1 METNEELLAQVDGLV
16 QSRSFVA
23 LRELLSELN
32 PADLAELFN
41 EMDALQV
48 PLVFRILPKDLA
60 GDTFAYMET
69 DTQQLLIKSFSDVE
83 LREIINDL
91 WLDDTVDIIEE
102 MPANVVARIL
112 QSANPSL
119 RRQINE
125 LLKYPEDSAG
135 SIMTGEY
142 VSLNKNL
149 TVGQCF
155 EKIRREGINK
165 ETVYTCYVTEKRK
178 LIGTVSVKDLLLAE
192 QDISVSEIMETNLI
206 SINAYEDKE
215 IVAQM
220 FSKYDVLAL
229 PVVDHDDRIIGIVT
243 VDDAMDVMEDEAT
256 EDIERMAAITS
267 SDKAYLKTG
276 VFSIWK
282 TRIPWLVLL
291 MLSAT
296 FTGIILNSFEESLS
310 VFPVL
315 ISFIPMLMGTGGNA
329 GGQASATVIRGM
341 AVGEIELSDILR
353 VLWKELRVAILCG
366 VTVAVVGYLKLFFI
380 DNMIFGLDVSYPE
393 MAVVSLTLM
402 VTVVAAKIVGCA
414 LPIIAKAVHLDPAVM
429 AGPFITT
436 IVDVLSLVVYF
447 FIAMRVLSF

>member
-69 DTQQLLIKSFSDVE
+69 DTQRLLIKSFSDVE
-83 LREIINDL
+83 LKEIINDL

-135 SIMTGEY
+135 SIMTVEY

-310 VFPVL
+310 IFPVL

-329 GGQASATVIRGM
+329 GGQSSATVIRGM

>member
-1 METNEELLAQVDGLV
+1 METNEELLSQVDGLV

-135 SIMTGEY
+135 SIMTVEY

-329 GGQASATVIRGM
+329 GGQSSATVIRGM

>member
-135 SIMTGEY
+135 SIMTVEY

-310 VFPVL
+310 IFPVL

-329 GGQASATVIRGM
+329 GGQSSATVIRGM

>member
-83 LREIINDL
+83 LKEIINDL

-135 SIMTGEY
+135 SIMTVEY

-310 VFPVL
+310 IFPVL

-329 GGQASATVIRGM
+329 GGQSSATVIRGM

-436 IVDVLSLVVYF
+436 IVDFLSLVVYF

>member
-83 LREIINDL
+83 LKEIINDL

-135 SIMTGEY
+135 SIMTVEY

-329 GGQASATVIRGM
+329 GGQSSATVIRGM